1 MSRPKTLRV
10 EHNLLDLW
18 LIGAVSLLLIM
29 GIIMVYSAS
38 AFYADRAF
46 GDHMHFLKRHLMW
59 LFLGLSVM
67 GFAYRLPVDRLEAAS
82 RPLLAGAFVLLTYL
96 AFVHRGRWLHL
107 GPVNLQGV
115 DLAKFAVI
123 LYFARSL
130 SRREEELTS
139 FSRGLWPHL
148 LVLGGMGFLVWRQ
161 PDFSSA
167 AMLVLIGSVMLLV
180 SPVRLQH
187 LLATGSVLLCLAGV
201 AILSLPYQKARLMAF
216 LHPDGDPRGKLYQI
230 YQSLIGLGSGG
241 ITGVGFAQGHQKQ
254 FFLPEAHTDFIFAII
269 GEEWGLIGTMLI
281 LGLFLIIMFR
291 GLSIARRAASSFQ
304 FYLAIGLTAHL
315 VLYALVNMM
324 VTLGMVPP
332 TGLPLPFISY
342 GGSAMVF
349 FCLCVGLLLNLNRT
363 ASSQV
368 LANHRRFARQ
378 AITRAYWRKQKAWG

>member
-10 EHNLLDLW
+10 EEKLLDLW
-18 LIGAVSLLLIM
+18 LVGAVSLLLVW

-59 LFLGLSVM
+59 LFVGISVM
-67 GFAYRLPVDRLEAAS
+67 GIAYRLPLDRLAQFS
-82 RPLLAGAFVLLTYL
+82 RPLLGMAFLLLVYL

-115 DLAKFAVI
+115 DLAKFALIV
-123 LYFARSL
+123 YFADSL
-130 SRREEELTS
+130 ARREADLPS
-139 FSRGLWPHL
+139 FSRGLLPHL
-148 LVLGGMGFLVWRQ
+148 MVLAVMGFLVWRQ

-167 AMLVLIGSVMLLV
+167 AMLVLIGGVMLLV

-187 LLATGSVLLCLAGV
+187 LLGTGLVMALLAATAV
-201 AILSLPYQKARLMAF
+201 LSLPYQRARLMAF
-216 LHPDGDPRGKLYQI
+216 LHPDGDPQGKLYQI
-230 YQSLIGLGSGG
+230 YQSLIALGSGG
-241 ITGVGFAQGHQKQ
+241 IGGVGFAQGHQKQ

-269 GEEWGLIGTMLI
+269 GEEWGLVGTVLI
-281 LGLFLIIMFR
+281 LSLFFVIMIR
-291 GLSIARRAASSFQ
+291 GLSIARKASGRFE
-304 FYLAIGLTAHL
+304 FYLTAGITAHL

-324 VTLGMVPP
+324 VNLGLLPP

-349 FCLCVGLLLNLNRT
+349 SCVYVGLLLNLNRV
-363 ASSQV
+363 ASSRV
-368 LANHRRFARQ
+368 LANHRQFARQ
-378 AITRAYWRKQKAWG
+378 AVSRAYLRKQRAWG